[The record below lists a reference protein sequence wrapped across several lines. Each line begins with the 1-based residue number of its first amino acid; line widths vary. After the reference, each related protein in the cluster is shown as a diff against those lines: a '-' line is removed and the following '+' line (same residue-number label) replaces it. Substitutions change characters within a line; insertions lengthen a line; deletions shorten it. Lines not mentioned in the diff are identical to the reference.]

1 MAMQNTV
8 VNFLPAG
15 PSQVLRCCVVGG
27 VKGGAGSADI
37 GTGNSGPS
45 RGCSGRVEP
54 GIGLT
59 ASTIFLQRWS
69 SLSLEGK
76 REAEWQSGVS

>member
-8 VNFLPAG
+8 VNFIPAG

-37 GTGNSGPS
+37 GTGPS
-45 RGCSGRVEP
+45 RGCSGRLGP
-54 GIGLT
+54 GLGLT

-69 SLSLEGK
+69 SLSLEEK
-76 REAEWQSGVS
+76 REAELQSGVS